1 MKNKNYFDIIEL
13 MLNYAKEKQNG
24 GCRTSFQL
32 NQVVYLLQ
40 YMTEII
46 NINEIKKCLTDKIEQ
61 KKK

>member
-1 MKNKNYFDIIEL
+1 MKYILKTILTNEKIIKNMNYFDIMEL
-13 MLNYAKEKQNG
+13 ILNYAKEKQNG

-46 NINEIKKCLTDKIEQ
+46 NIN
-61 KKK
+61 